1 MFFLVWALYLQLGLG
16 WTPLHAGLTGIPF
29 SIGVS
34 AAAGMSVQFLVP
46 RFGRKV
52 VQFGVLLMGA
62 GMVLY
67 IVMAEHL
74 DLSFASWQMALPLL
88 VTGVGMG
95 LVVAPIFDL
104 ILTDV
109 PMRDAGSASGLLNT
123 SQQLG
128 QAFGIA
134 LTAVVFFNLM
144 GTHAAK
150 AVDDMKP
157 DVTRALVAVGV
168 PAAQADQVFASFKQC
183 SVDHAEEKDP
193 SDTPAS
199 CRPAPGQSPEAGAVL
214 RAQGAQATRH
224 TVIGGFETTLW
235 FVAGGQ
241 FLVFLLMF
249 FLPKNVRA
257 KDFEDSENDADAVG
271 AADSEGVAPVF
282 AR

>member
-1 MFFLVWALYLQLGLG
+1 
-16 WTPLHAGLTGIPF
+16 
-29 SIGVS
+29 
-34 AAAGMSVQFLVP
+34 
-46 RFGRKV
+46 
-52 VQFGVLLMGA
+52 VLLMGG

-67 IVMAEHL
+67 IEMARHL

-88 VTGVGMG
+88 ITGVGMG

-109 PMRDAGSASGLLNT
+109 PLKDAGSASGLLNT

-134 LTAVVFFNLM
+134 LTALVFFNLM
-144 GTHAAK
+144 GTHATK

-157 DVTRALVAVGV
+157 DVTKALTAVGV
-168 PAAQADQVFASFKQC
+168 PASQTDQIFAGFKQC
-183 SVDHAEEKDP
+183 SVDHAKEKDP

-199 CRPAPGQSPEAGAVL
+199 CQPQPGQTKEVGGVL
-214 RAQGAQATRH
+214 AAQGAKAAQH
-224 TVIGGFETTLW
+224 TMVGGFETTLW

-241 FLVFLLMF
+241 FVVFLLMF

-257 KDFEDSENDADAVG
+257 KGPEGDPEGDDSVASEDQ
-271 AADSEGVAPVF
+271 APIF
-282 AR
+282 AH